1 MNGQPASIFQVEGVV
16 VRDAHQGPNFS
27 YVTIREGE
35 KQYWDV
41 ACFEDGP
48 LDAFRQ
54 LRGGAIAK
62 IRGHLGKRKIKGFVD
77 QNGRERY
84 ELQLIADKL
93 QAREQALPLQPH
105 PGQWAPAAPSP
116 PQYMPNA
123 ALQGAQIT
131 QPLGPWAGPANY
143 PNPQWPN
150 PQQPLMPTHVQQ
162 QQTGAEHP
170 GSFDGDDGIPF

>member
-1 MNGQPASIFQVEGVV
+1 MNGQPVSIFQVEGVV
-16 VRDAHQGPNFS
+16 VRDAHQGPTFS

-54 LRGGAIAK
+54 LRSGAIAK

-93 QAREQALPLQPH
+93 KAREQALPLPPQ
-105 PGQWAPAAPSP
+105 PGQWDPGPPQPQQAMSKRAPSQVP
-116 PQYMPNA
+116 LNQGGYAMP
-123 ALQGAQIT
+123 
-131 QPLGPWAGPANY
+131 NY

-150 PQQPLMPTHVQQ
+150 PQQPMMPTHVAQ
-162 QQTGAEHP
+162 QQTGADHP